1 MPAIVFVVQEV
12 ESGQFLCP
20 YSGDVGFTHR
30 LKEAGTF
37 DTREDAYETACEHC
51 DEAFDVMPVVGRD
64 MQWGLS

>member
-20 YSGDVGFTHR
+20 FSGDVGFTHR

-51 DEAFDVMPVVGRD
+51 DEAFDVVAVFNERG
-64 MQWGLS
+64 

>member
-1 MPAIVFVVQEV
+1 MAASVVFVVQEV

-37 DTREDAYETACEHC
+37 ETREEAYETAADHC
-51 DEAFDVMPVVGRD
+51 DEAFDVVPVIKERGV
-64 MQWGLS
+64 

>member
-1 MPAIVFVVQEV
+1 MASIVFVVQEV

-37 DTREDAYETACEHC
+37 DTREEAFETACDHC
-51 DEAFDVMPVVGRD
+51 DEAFDVVAIVSEQRGYV
-64 MQWGLS
+64 